1 MIEIEDLNITM
12 KKHHILKDINI
23 SVPDGSICGFVGNNG
38 CGKTVLF
45 KCILGFYYPESGS
58 IIIDGKMRTKKDGIL
73 KEAGALIEHPAFLE
87 KYSGLQNLR
96 YLYELNHK
104 KNIEYLKSIITK
116 VGLNPDDKKPVGKY
130 SLGMKQRLGIAQVI
144 MEGSRIMIFDEPM
157 NGLDRNGVDDIRNL
171 ILDLKKQGVTILLAS
186 HNKQDIEIL
195 CDYVY
200 ELDDGMILPDP
211 HGRPL

>member
-1 MIEIEDLNITM
+1 M
-12 KKHHILKDINI
+12 
-23 SVPDGSICGFVGNNG
+23 
-38 CGKTVLF
+38 
-45 KCILGFYYPESGS
+45 
-58 IIIDGKMRTKKDGIL
+58 
-73 KEAGALIEHPAFLE
+73 
-87 KYSGLQNLR
+87 QNLR